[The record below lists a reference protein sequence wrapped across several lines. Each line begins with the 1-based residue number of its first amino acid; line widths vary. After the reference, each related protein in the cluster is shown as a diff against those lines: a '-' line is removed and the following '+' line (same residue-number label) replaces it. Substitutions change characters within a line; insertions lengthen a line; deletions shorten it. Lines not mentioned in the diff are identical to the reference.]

1 MFLRNYDNWM
11 LALMGAAHTN
21 GYATGFDSSYLSHYN
36 GWKIMSTYN
45 SHIGNT
51 DTAGDGYINFRTT
64 SGALKNISGSTSG
77 DSDLVICP
85 TAMGAYG
92 ICLGNGDTAVT
103 YEDYQLS
110 GEVVIPNSK
119 LALVSTVVTFNA
131 TKKCFTRTTIY
142 TYTNTG
148 DSDIT
153 IKEWGLY
160 NNTGTPS
167 TTKDFSNSHANM
179 VLMFREVLDTPITI
193 AAGTSGTLTF
203 SVDLP
208 MPNHP

>member
-11 LALMGAAHTN
+11 LALMGAAHTK
-21 GYATGFDSSYLSHYN
+21 GYTTGSGTGYLFHDSGWQLSTQYN
-36 GWKIMSTYN
+36 TN
-45 SHIGNT
+45 VGNA
-51 DTAGDGYINFRTT
+51 DNAGDGYINFRTT
-64 SGALKNISGSTSG
+64 SGALKNISGSVASVSG
-77 DSDLVICP
+77 GVMCP

-92 ICLGNGDTAVT
+92 ICLGNGDTTVT
-103 YEDYQLS
+103 YEDYRLS
-110 GEVVIPNSK
+110 GEVVFANSL
-119 LALVSTVVTFNA
+119 LALVSTEVTFNA

-160 NNTGTPS
+160 NNTGTS
-167 TTKDFSNSHANM
+167 TVAKDFSNSSANM
-179 VLMFREVLDTPITI
+179 VLMFREVLNTPITI
-193 AAGTSGTLTF
+193 AAGTTGTLTF
-203 SVDLP
+203 SIDMP